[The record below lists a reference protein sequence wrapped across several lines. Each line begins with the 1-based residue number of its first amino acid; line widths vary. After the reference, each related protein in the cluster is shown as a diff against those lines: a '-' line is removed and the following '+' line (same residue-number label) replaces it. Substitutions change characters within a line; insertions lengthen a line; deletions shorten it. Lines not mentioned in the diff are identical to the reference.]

1 MKLTKLFLS
10 TFGAAA
16 LVIPMASSGLVKGQV
31 PDEGPAPDP
40 TAAALTEAPQGFG
53 GNNGAVDAARFA
65 AATEEFESIDTFT
78 DGLGPVFNARSCAD
92 CHAQPVS
99 GGVTVIF
106 EMRAGHTDS
115 SGVFHDHPGGS
126 LIHSHA
132 VDPSIQEKTLE
143 GNETHALRS
152 SLPTL
157 GDGFV
162 EAVSNQL
169 LLAIAA
175 NQPRAQRGTAI
186 AVAVAEVPGGTR
198 IGRFGWKDQ
207 QASLLSFSA
216 DAYLNEM
223 GITSPLAPTENT
235 SNGRPIPT
243 CFGQTT
249 PGPCDPKPDPEDA
262 DGADIAKFADF
273 MRASLAPP
281 ADAQA
286 LNSAD
291 GRAGS
296 LIFGQIGCST
306 CHVRTLI
313 TVPTGTVINAG
324 GFTVP
329 AALGDK
335 IFHPFGDFLL
345 HDVGTGDG
353 IVQNGGQG
361 TRNMVRTIPL
371 WGCRVRV
378 RMLHDGRGTTLSEV
392 VNFHSNQGA
401 SAAAGYNSLSPRQKA
416 QLGVFVGAL

>member
-10 TFGAAA
+10 TLGAAA
-16 LVIPMASSGLVKGQV
+16 LVIPMASSGLVKGQD
-31 PDEGPAPDP
+31 PEGTDP
-40 TAAALTEAPQGFG
+40 GTVDAAALSEAPQGFG
-53 GNNGAVDAARFA
+53 GNNGAVTDARLADAAEEFA
-65 AATEEFESIDTFT
+65 AIDGFT
-78 DGLGPVFNARSCAD
+78 DGLGPVFNANSCAA
-92 CHAQPVS
+92 CHAQPVN
-99 GGVTVIF
+99 GGSTVIF

-132 VDPSIQEKTLE
+132 VDPSLQEKVFE

-152 SLPTL
+152 SLPL
-157 GDGFV
+157 FGDGFV
-162 EAVSNQL
+162 EAVDNAL
-169 LLAIAA
+169 LLSIAA

-186 AVAVAEVPGGTR
+186 RVAVSEVPGGTR

-216 DAYLNEM
+216 DAYVNEM
-223 GITSPLAPTENT
+223 GITSPLQPTENT

-243 CFGQTT
+243 CFGATS
-249 PGPCDPKPDPEDA
+249 GACDGKADPEDA
-262 DGADIAKFADF
+262 DGQDIAKFADF
-273 MRASLAPP
+273 MRALPAPP
-281 ADAQA
+281 PDNAA

-296 LIFGQIGCST
+296 QIFGQIGCST
-306 CHVRTLI
+306 CHVRSLF
-313 TVPTGTVINAG
+313 TVAPGTTINAG
-324 GFTVP
+324 GFVVP
-329 AALGDK
+329 TALGNK

-353 IVQNGGQG
+353 IVQNGGAG

-371 WGCRVRV
+371 WGCRTRV
-378 RMLHDGRGTTLSEV
+378 RMLHDGRAMTLSEV
-392 VNFHSNQGA
+392 VGFHSNQGA
-401 SAAAGYNSLSPRQKA
+401 SAAAGYNNLSARAKA